1 MIDVAIVIKVNMKS
15 NSGYKNIVSYLILEQ
30 KRI

>member
-15 NSGYKNIVSYLILEQ
+15 NSGCKNIVSYLILEQ